1 MAWIDPVVDRT
12 GGEYMTADDCNRIT
26 GNIKYLDSNAIVP
39 ANVTNNDI
47 LSTWLSV
54 VETAIKTMCLN
65 LGLPCNGINS
75 AWTYDNINKIES
87 LIQNCY
93 DRIGLL
99 RKQNLLTVY
108 SGELYSAQGDY
119 YVGGY

>member
-1 MAWIDPVVDRT
+1 MAWIDPVMDRT

-26 GNIKYLDSNAIVP
+26 GNIKYLDSNAVVP
-39 ANVTNNDI
+39 SDVTDNDI
-47 LSTWLSV
+47 LTTWLSV
-54 VETAIKTMCLN
+54 VETAIQTMCLN
-65 LGLPCNGINS
+65 LGLPGNGMTT

-87 LIQNCY
+87 LIQSCY
-93 DRIGLL
+93 DRVGLL

-108 SGELYSAQGDY
+108 SGELYSGQDDY